1 MEFTK
6 NVRYLGCRIGEIGE
20 KKDVYY
26 TVTLYDESTSTTF
39 ETGFMATS
47 KTGNMENRI
56 AESVFG
62 DVLVCTLVLRQA
74 EKNRWKI
81 GLRDIA

>member
-6 NVRYLGCRIGEIGE
+6 NFRFLGCRVGEVGE
-20 KKDVYY
+20 KRTPYY
-26 TVTLYDESTSTTF
+26 TVTLFDESTSTTF
-39 ETGFMATS
+39 DTGFMATT
-47 KTGNMENRI
+47 KTVNMENRL

-62 DVLVCTLVLRQA
+62 DILSCSLILREA